1 MKFSLPE
8 KMPVTLCIVA
18 AVGVALLCLFPSG
31 GGSSAKTQ
39 AAVTRLEAEDTQQYV
54 QDLETKL
61 TTLLGSIDGV
71 SELSLMVTL
80 ESGVEYVYATEQRS
94 NVNLLSDTLT
104 NAQKRVENQNDNED
118 SYIII
123 KDASGAE
130 STVLVKRL
138 EPVVQGVAVVCR
150 GAEDNV
156 VCQKLIETTAV
167 ALGLPTSRVSVVAK

>member
-104 NAQKRVENQNDNED
+104 NAQKRVENQNRTNG
-118 SYIII
+118 S
-123 KDASGAE
+123 
-130 STVLVKRL
+130 
-138 EPVVQGVAVVCR
+138 
-150 GAEDNV
+150 
-156 VCQKLIETTAV
+156 
-167 ALGLPTSRVSVVAK
+167 